1 MAILMLICF
10 IGVIALPS
18 VLWLYALADSVR
30 NDFDPLYAK
39 IVWIVVLCSLPP
51 LGTLLYFLVGRS
63 QRTTTYPVGRI
74 VAFCIF
80 GIPLLMVVAYF
91 LYSLGHLTFLPD
103 PPDTIQI

>member
-10 IGVIALPS
+10 VAVIALPS

-30 NDFDPLYAK
+30 NDFDPFYAK

-51 LGTLLYFLVGRS
+51 LGTLLYFLIGRS
-63 QRTTTYPVGRI
+63 QRTTDYPVGRL

-80 GIPLLMVVAYF
+80 VIPLLMVVTYF
-91 LYSLGHLTFLPD
+91 LYSLGHLTFLPE
-103 PPDTIQI
+103 PPETIQI